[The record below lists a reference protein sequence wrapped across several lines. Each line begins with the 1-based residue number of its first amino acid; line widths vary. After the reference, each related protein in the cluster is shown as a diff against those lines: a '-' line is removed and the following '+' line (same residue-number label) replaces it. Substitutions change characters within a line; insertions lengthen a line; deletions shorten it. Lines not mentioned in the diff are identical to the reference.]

1 MYLIFLLKKYLN
13 NKTVKLIISQNLN
26 YGFIGLV
33 DNKKKADRKNRNKNR
48 NRNKNKKQKQNRNNV
63 GNEGKGCG
71 SFEAYYHC
79 TKDTE

>member
-33 DNKKKADRKNRNKNR
+33 DNKKKRIEKTETKTET
-48 NRNKNKKQKQNRNNV
+48 KTKTKTKTETKQKQCRQ
-63 GNEGKGCG
+63 
-71 SFEAYYHC
+71 
-79 TKDTE
+79 